1 MSQSPPTTIGKYQI
15 IREIARSND
24 IVYEAYDPAMNRRVA
39 VKELAMVPGAT
50 DTQRQ
55 ERLQRFLREARA
67 AGSLQHPHIVT
78 VYEVGQ
84 DASGRHFIA
93 MEYLE
98 GQTLRNL
105 IDSSGAMKPKDAV
118 HLAEQVLEGLAFAHG
133 RGVIHR
139 DIKPDNIQILPG
151 NRVVI
156 TDFGIARLTF
166 EPNITMDGQV
176 FGTPS
181 YMSPEQIHGGDL
193 DVSSDLFSLAIILYE
208 MVSGRKPFAGDNV
221 VAIAYAIA
229 NANPPMPAD
238 CPPAL
243 WRVIEKALQK
253 TSALRYRGAEEM
265 LRDLKA
271 AEGSLNQPVVP
282 PPVSASSHILAG
294 PHQNPATAHLVPP
307 PISTAGLTPAQA
319 QLMNQV
325 YGQAYGQSAASPA
338 PQSSPYGQGY
348 GQPYGQ
354 TPTYVPVPIYYPPP
368 PRNISLSPETKSCM
382 GRFMWAVAII
392 GLLFA
397 LVIYGIGALTETMDR
412 NPGAAQSIPTT
423 PQQAQARLEPSLD
436 AARERAERIITPP
449 PAGREQELSGPTLQD
464 AVGLVAAAM
473 DEPNPARRAQLWSQ
487 SSQAFVA
494 VGMSNPE
501 GMDIVFAQAASV
513 YMGAA
518 EMGAQAGRFDRAI
531 EALYQ
536 AEGFANGNQD
546 TAYEIQQRMNLYR
559 TQM

>member
-1 MSQSPPTTIGKYQI
+1 
-15 IREIARSND
+15 
-24 IVYEAYDPAMNRRVA
+24 
-39 VKELAMVPGAT
+39 
-50 DTQRQ
+50 
-55 ERLQRFLREARA
+55 
-67 AGSLQHPHIVT
+67 
-78 VYEVGQ
+78 
-84 DASGRHFIA
+84 
-93 MEYLE
+93 
-98 GQTLRNL
+98 
-105 IDSSGAMKPKDAV
+105 
-118 HLAEQVLEGLAFAHG
+118 
-133 RGVIHR
+133 
-139 DIKPDNIQILPG
+139 
-151 NRVVI
+151 
-156 TDFGIARLTF
+156 
-166 EPNITMDGQV
+166 
-176 FGTPS
+176 
-181 YMSPEQIHGGDL
+181 
-193 DVSSDLFSLAIILYE
+193 
-208 MVSGRKPFAGDNV
+208 
-221 VAIAYAIA
+221 
-229 NANPPMPAD
+229 MPAD

-338 PQSSPYGQGY
+338 PQSAPYGQGY

-368 PRNISLSPETKSCM
+368 PRPITISPETRSCM
-382 GRFMWAVAII
+382 GRFVWAVAII

-397 LVIYGIGALTETMDR
+397 IVIYGIGALTETMDR

-436 AARERAERIITPP
+436 AARERAERIIAPP
-449 PAGREQELSGPTLQD
+449 PEAREEATSGPTLQD

-536 AEGFANGNQD
+536 AEGFTNGNQD

-559 TQM
+559 AQM